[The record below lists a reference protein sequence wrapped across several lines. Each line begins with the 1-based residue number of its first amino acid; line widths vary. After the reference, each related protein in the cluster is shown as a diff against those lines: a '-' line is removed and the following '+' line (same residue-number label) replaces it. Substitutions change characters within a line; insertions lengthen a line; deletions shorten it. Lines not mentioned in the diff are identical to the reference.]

1 MRTNERP
8 AALAIRELFT
18 GRDFR
23 VPLYQRAYAWT
34 SAEVHTLLE
43 DVRQARQAQDAGR
56 VSSDY
61 YIGSLVVDV
70 RRENGSTVDEV
81 VDGQQRLTTL
91 CILLAV
97 APAILGTTFATGR
110 LSRLSYE
117 GRPEAQQDLQELVTH
132 GEAAID
138 RLQVPAISSAAMLIQ
153 EAAVRGTSPGT
164 DILSNEPIF
173 DADDLQFLLDH
184 VRILRTQLPEGT
196 DLNHYFEVMNTRGQQ
211 LEKHE
216 ILKARLMEPLPPDDY
231 AVFSKVWDACTVL
244 DRHVQLQFTT
254 AERTAVFGADWNH
267 IVPTHFDALKAAL
280 EPVTGSTEQGPSAVV
295 VQSLAELVATVESGQ
310 LPAQRTA
317 QTDAEDD
324 SGTFGVITD
333 FPNLLLHVLR
343 ILVVTDAQHVGR
355 STKISWNSRHEVEDD
370 AVVRLEDRHLLHE
383 FDTFRRE
390 PDGTPLSTRE
400 QKAQWSRRFIHLLLR
415 VRLLLDNYV
424 IRTAPTS
431 DGRAEEENWVLR
443 TAYKY
448 ESPYLGRNKRTQL
461 SASETFQDL
470 RLDTARNL
478 EAMFQ
483 VTDTRRTSKYFLYR
497 LLLWLSSQTSE
508 IRADALIAELKRLGG
523 ERLHAYDDLDG
534 SLDKGVQ
541 VPNFVFN
548 ALDFLLWNVHMN
560 PDDSLAS
567 RTREFLDKT
576 TELPA
581 LEKSAELFHFRY
593 RTSVEHFYPVHPSE
607 GQGHRTLNPDDVNK
621 FGNLCIMSRGEN
633 SRRNNLMPT
642 AKAAEF
648 TAREQ
653 SLKFQL
659 MAALTEKHHRWE
671 ENQIKDH
678 GNRMREVLKTW
689 VKHHRPESD
698 T

>member
-1 MRTNERP
+1 MSADERP
-8 AALAIRELFT
+8 AALTIRDIFT

-34 SAEVHTLLE
+34 STEVHTLLE
-43 DVRQARQAQDAGR
+43 DVRQARQAQVARGDSR
-56 VSSDY
+56 DY

-70 RRENGSTVDEV
+70 RRENGSMIDEV

-97 APAILGTTFATGR
+97 APTILNTPLDMGQ
-110 LSRLSYE
+110 LSKLRYD
-117 GRPEAQQDLQELVTH
+117 GRPEAQEDLQELVAH
-132 GEAAID
+132 GAVAID
-138 RLQVPAISSAAMLIQ
+138 RLQVSAIISAATLIQ
-153 EAAVRGTSPGT
+153 EAAVRGTSPAT
-164 DILSNEPIF
+164 DTLSNDPIF
-173 DADDLQFLLDH
+173 DADDLQYLLDH

-216 ILKARLMEPLPPDDY
+216 ILKARLMEPLPQGDQ
-231 AVFSKVWDACTVL
+231 AAFSKVWDACAVL

-254 AERTAVFGADWNH
+254 AERTAVFGDGWNR
-267 IVPTHFDALKAAL
+267 IVPSDFAKLKATLGRVGGDGKGAPADIV
-280 EPVTGSTEQGPSAVV
+280 E
-295 VQSLAELVATVESGQ
+295 QSLAELVTTDEKGPIAVSGTEQ
-310 LPAQRTA
+310 P
-317 QTDAEDD
+317 DAEDD
-324 SGTFGVITD
+324 SGSFGVITD

-343 ILVVTDAQHVGR
+343 ILVVTDAKASGR
-355 STKISWNSRHEVEDD
+355 TARIAWHSRHEIEEE
-370 AVVRLEDRHLLHE
+370 AVVRLEDKHLLEE
-383 FDTFRRE
+383 FTAFRRQA
-390 PDGTPLSTRE
+390 DGAPLNTKE
-400 QKAQWSRRFIHLLLR
+400 QRAQWSRCFIHLLLR

-431 DGRAEEENWVLR
+431 DGRAEDENWVLR
-443 TAYKY
+443 TAYKNEY
-448 ESPYLGRNKRTQL
+448 KPPGKKLRTQL
-461 SASETFQDL
+461 SAQETFKGGE
-470 RLDTARNL
+470 LDTARNL

-497 LLLWLSSQTSE
+497 LLLWLESQSTE
-508 IRADALIAELKRLGG
+508 ITAHALIAELKNLTW
-523 ERLHAYDDLDG
+523 ERLNAYENLDTTLDD
-534 SLDKGVQ
+534 GVQ

-548 ALDFLLWNVHMN
+548 ALDFLLWNGAMN
-560 PDDSLAS
+560 PADPLAASICNSLDPIELKAL
-567 RTREFLDKT
+567 RIGADK
-576 TELPA
+576 
-581 LEKSAELFHFRY
+581 FRFRY

-607 GQGHRTLNPDDVNK
+607 GQGHNKLSRVDVNK

-648 TAREQ
+648 TALEQ

-659 MAALTEKHHRWE
+659 MAALTEKHYEWQVE
-671 ENQIKDH
+671 LIDAH
-678 GNRMREVLKTW
+678 GARMREVLSTW
-689 VKHHRPESD
+689 ITHYRPGSS